1 VKNNTSFNH
10 IYIESHLME
19 HPKTK
24 LILER
29 LQHTGEISQ
38 FDNIHTLIKSSHQV
52 YHPSDRSKNLV
63 LSSIRGE
70 ILRKCPGTHG
80 HICCNYHVINQ
91 YIGCPVNCAYC
102 ILQGYLNQ
110 PFTIINVDIEN
121 ILETLSTVSVKNQNE
136 ILRIGTGELGDSL
149 VYDHLTDFSLDFIQ
163 FFKNRREF
171 MFEFKTKTNNI
182 DNLLKEPNPGNIVI
196 GFSMNPESLTVK
208 LESDAATIDER
219 INAASLLVEKG
230 YKISLHFDPILN
242 IPNFRDEYNSLIQ
255 KIFSR
260 ISHNDIAWI
269 SMGTFR
275 YTNDLKSMIEYNYPE
290 SGLLS
295 DDFVLTA
302 DGKYRYFRPV
312 RTALYKAVKE
322 SLTAINPDMPMYLC
336 MESPEVW
343 RSVLGTTPGCSAKM
357 DFLFKKRGIIK

>member
-1 VKNNTSFNH
+1 MKNNTQFNH
-10 IYIESHLME
+10 IYIESHLLD

-121 ILETLSTVSVKNQNE
+121 ILETLTTVSVKNQHE

-163 FFKNRREF
+163 FFKNW
-171 MFEFKTKTNNI
+171 
-182 DNLLKEPNPGNIVI
+182 
-196 GFSMNPESLTVK
+196 
-208 LESDAATIDER
+208 
-219 INAASLLVEKG
+219 
-230 YKISLHFDPILN
+230 KISFFYSFIY
-242 IPNFRDEYNSLIQ
+242 F
-255 KIFSR
+255 F
-260 ISHNDIAWI
+260 
-269 SMGTFR
+269 
-275 YTNDLKSMIEYNYPE
+275 
-290 SGLLS
+290 GLF
-295 DDFVLTA
+295 FV
-302 DGKYRYFRPV
+302 
-312 RTALYKAVKE
+312 
-322 SLTAINPDMPMYLC
+322 IC
-336 MESPEVW
+336 MH
-343 RSVLGTTPGCSAKM
+343 R
-357 DFLFKKRGIIK
+357 